1 MDDFSTSGEPTDAE
15 LSAFLDEALAPERL
29 AAIEAG
35 LRHSEAL
42 RGRCAALLAERDA
55 GGFTLG
61 EIWRRYRLSC
71 PTREELGSW
80 FVGGLADERLE
91 SIRLHL
97 EIVGCALCRASL
109 ADLRD
114 EAEQIG
120 SSQSA
125 ERRRRIFQSSV
136 GRLRPSE

>member
-1 MDDFSTSGEPTDAE
+1 MDDSPPSGEPTDAE

-29 AAIEAG
+29 AAIETQ

-42 RGRCAALLAERDA
+42 RSRCAALLTQRDA

-80 FVGGLADERLE
+80 LVGGLADDRLDYVR
-91 SIRLHL
+91 SHL
-97 EIVGCALCRASL
+97 DVVGCALCRASL
-109 ADLRD
+109 ADLRE
-114 EAEQIG
+114 EATQVN
-120 SSQSA
+120 STQSA
-125 ERRRRIFQSSV
+125 DRRRRFFQSSV
-136 GRLRPSE
+136 GRLRPQE